1 MSQYLPEVAWST
13 IANNVSLGPSS
24 YRYYVT
30 TNPLDPNEPGA
41 STMTM
46 VVGDWFID
54 FAGYPFIIEDIDGNT
69 ITVYDILE
77 RGDGVVSLYGPYA
90 DRLGYVYRPLNNA
103 FLLSQAQLRKLDR
116 SAADVIQ
123 NIEKSI
129 LLSGNILA
137 SSVTYTSIAPIVG
150 NNVQDA
156 LDSVASQLGTTS
168 TTGFIKFTYTV

>member
-1 MSQYLPEVAWST
+1 MGYLPEVAWST
-13 IANNVSLGPSS
+13 LAGNVSLGLTT
-24 YRYYVT
+24 YRYYITV
-30 TNPLDPNEPGA
+30 NPLDPNEAGA
-41 STMTM
+41 STMSM
-46 VVGDWFID
+46 AINDWFID
-54 FAGYPFIIEDIDGNT
+54 FAGYPFIIEDIDGST

-77 RGDGVVSLYGPYA
+77 RGDGTTSAYGPYA
-90 DRLGYVYRPLNNA
+90 NQLGYVYRPLNNA

-137 SSVTYTSIAPIVG
+137 SNVTYTSTAPIVG

>member
-1 MSQYLPEVAWST
+1 MSQYLPDIAWST
-13 IANNVSLGPSS
+13 VASNVSIGSS
-24 YRYYVT
+24 TYRYYITV
-30 TNPLDPNEPGA
+30 NPLDPNEPGA
-41 STMTM
+41 STMAM
-46 VVGDWFID
+46 AINDYFID
-54 FAGYPFIIEDIDGNT
+54 YAGYPYLIESINSNIIE
-69 ITVYDILE
+69 VYDILE
-77 RGDGVVSLYGPYA
+77 RGDGINSLYGPYNNQ
-90 DRLGYVYRPLNNA
+90 LGYVYRPLNNA

-137 SSVTYTSIAPIVG
+137 SSVTYTPTAPIVG

>member
-1 MSQYLPEVAWST
+1 MAYLPEVAWST
-13 IANNVSLGPSS
+13 IASNVSLGLTS
-24 YRYYVT
+24 YRYYITV
-30 TNPLDPNEPGA
+30 NPLDPNEAGA
-41 STMTM
+41 ATMSM
-46 VVGDWFID
+46 AINDWFID
-54 FAGYPFIIEDIDGNT
+54 FAGYPFLIEEINGS
-69 ITVYDILE
+69 ILTVYDILE
-77 RGDGVVSLYGPYA
+77 RGDGVVSAYGPYA
-90 DRLGYVYRPLNNA
+90 NKLGYVYRPLNNA

-137 SSVTYTSIAPIVG
+137 SSVTYTPTAPIVG